1 MNRAGRTEYQS
12 ALEEILGLEYFMNVE
27 YELSMK
33 KGDRLKHS
41 RIYRQHD
48 SKFECTDVLIE
59 RYHPETKSFDVICLN
74 GECLNV
80 KCTKIMFPF
89 FKESEYFKAL
99 KEAKD
104 ERRRY
109 IRSRFLDELPKLAK
123 GFKANPKNF
132 KDKDLKYYYHKAMIV
147 GSIIEPQPL
156 KIIEPILCVKG
167 KVQEASK
174 LIKGKHVCLKAVTA
188 LNRAITEINE
198 HGFRLNIGEMI
209 SFKELEDQIMKH
221 SKFMNR
227 FYTEILPSITTQF
240 ATESGLGSFAKPI
253 LKSHVSYELNSE
265 VYVIANSLKEER
277 IRVIIPIISNT
288 EAEIN
293 EMKGNFINLLKHSL
307 SIYEIDDFLESIET
321 IFAKFL
327 VHSVE
332 LNGEYKLSESDDFEC
347 DLQADYEK
355 VSKLC
360 SLIERR
366 ITKGKNLVRIN
377 FITFDLSQWHTNL
390 LMNCRERMEHIKN
403 KLIEQFDKIAHE
415 SITRY
420 DKDVSLLQS
429 ENKDIYLIAKQRD
442 LLLTLNQEVTYFN
455 DILTELNQKYE
466 FLETILVNISDQSIK
481 DFYKLKSSIYLLP
494 RLAAQKASVSADL
507 MNDLIMSLKMQVAS
521 HFSELTEFNA
531 KIVEYFEK
539 TSFENKCLLTIKEFK
554 GGLNEM
560 IQKASSLMEQ
570 GGLLNIE
577 AILFAKYTEIYKWN
591 IAVHD
596 FLQKFIDTADIISL
610 FYSLKIFD
618 LQQIDIPTLE
628 IPVLL
633 ESTQL
638 VQSTIKV
645 LGNFKE
651 RHMPLFKRL

>member
-1 MNRAGRTEYQS
+1 MDPILPTLDQFTSPSILDEYLTEASYKPSKSALKLVSKLKRPPTAELSFLEKSNLANFKELEEIAFKLSMNPADCFPPRSKMKQHSSVNLEGFYESCRKNRYSLIDLDDMRSDCALIRVYLEYQS

-240 ATESGLGSFAKPI
+240 ASESGLGSFAKPI

-277 IRVIIPIISNT
+277 IRVIIPIILNT

-293 EMKGNFINLLKHSL
+293 EMKGNFISLLKHSL
-307 SIYEIDDFLESIET
+307 SIYEIDDFL
-321 IFAKFL
+321 
-327 VHSVE
+327 
-332 LNGEYKLSESDDFEC
+332 Y
-347 DLQADYEK
+347 
-355 VSKLC
+355 
-360 SLIERR
+360 
-366 ITKGKNLVRIN
+366 
-377 FITFDLSQWHTNL
+377 
-390 LMNCRERMEHIKN
+390 
-403 KLIEQFDKIAHE
+403 
-415 SITRY
+415 
-420 DKDVSLLQS
+420 
-429 ENKDIYLIAKQRD
+429 
-442 LLLTLNQEVTYFN
+442 
-455 DILTELNQKYE
+455 
-466 FLETILVNISDQSIK
+466 
-481 DFYKLKSSIYLLP
+481 
-494 RLAAQKASVSADL
+494 
-507 MNDLIMSLKMQVAS
+507 
-521 HFSELTEFNA
+521 
-531 KIVEYFEK
+531 
-539 TSFENKCLLTIKEFK
+539 
-554 GGLNEM
+554 
-560 IQKASSLMEQ
+560 
-570 GGLLNIE
+570 
-577 AILFAKYTEIYKWN
+577 
-591 IAVHD
+591 
-596 FLQKFIDTADIISL
+596 
-610 FYSLKIFD
+610 
-618 LQQIDIPTLE
+618 
-628 IPVLL
+628 
-633 ESTQL
+633 
-638 VQSTIKV
+638 
-645 LGNFKE
+645 
-651 RHMPLFKRL
+651 